1 MKKYNKIFA
10 TVFFLT
16 LLPLSACGKGAT
28 EPQAEKASEIKPV
41 DVCNLLTQAEVDSL
55 FGKPVGAGKPDL
67 AVPHVQGCIWP
78 ATGIPSFILQVLPA
92 PASVHS
98 SIDPGEG
105 YQVIDLEGL
114 GDQAAVAIQQANP
127 QYGTATG
134 VAILGLAKGDY
145 MVTLSPVR
153 LDIQEGSPQFELLKQ
168 LANNAAQKL

>member
-1 MKKYNKIFA
+1 MNKYNKFSA
-10 TVFFLT
+10 ALFFLM
-16 LLPLSACGKGAT
+16 LSSLSACGKGTT
-28 EPQAEKASEIKPV
+28 ETAAEKSGEIKQD
-41 DVCNLLTQAEVDSL
+41 DVCSLLTQAEVDSL
-55 FGKPVGAGKPDL
+55 FGKSVGAGKSDL

-98 SIDPGEG
+98 SIDPGKG

-127 QYGTATG
+127 QYGTTEG

-145 MVTLSPVR
+145 MITLSPVR
-153 LDIQEGSPQFELLKQ
+153 LGIQEGSPPFELLKK